1 MREADEATRTHR
13 HTVVIEPNR
22 GWFDVPWREIR
33 EYSDLIWLFVRR
45 DWTARFKQTVLGP
58 LWMLI
63 TPVIGTLVQTVFL
76 GKVMKAPTDGLPQY
90 LFYLCGGLGWGY
102 FASCMSGTSGVLVG
116 NANLFGKVYFPRLI
130 IPFYTV
136 TGNLINYGI
145 QFATFAAFW
154 IFFKFFTSAGPLIH
168 LRPSALLLPLL
179 LVQSAALGLGIGLW
193 SSAITVKYRD
203 LRHVVSFLQGIW
215 MWATPIL
222 YPLSQV
228 PEKWRWLSL
237 INPMTNTLEFFRYSL
252 LGTGTVSPL
261 MFILSS
267 VITLIVLASGIAIFN
282 RTERTFIDT
291 V

>member
-116 NANLFGKVYFPRLI
+116 NASLFGKVYFPRLI

-136 TGNLINYGI
+136 MGNLINYGI